1 MQEGGVLMNSPFEYE
16 YVDLDL
22 NRVDKATVERAGD
35 VQVGRA
41 SNGRGFIAVSISG
54 AGVCYQVDLLCDNA
68 GYCNCPDFVYRKAKE
83 GLPCKH
89 IVALDRFLG
98 GRA

>member
-1 MQEGGVLMNSPFEYE
+1 MNSPFEYDYE
-16 YVDLDL
+16 YVGLDL
-22 NRVDKATVERAGD
+22 TNVDKATVERAAS
-35 VQVGRA
+35 VQVDRA
-41 SNGRGFIAVSISG
+41 DNGRGFIAVSRAG
-54 AGVCYQVDLLCDNA
+54 ACYQVDLLCDNS
-68 GYCNCPDFVYRKAKE
+68 GYCNCPDFVFRKAKE